1 MKVDFTK
8 LNSANVS
15 ADNKVDESR
24 VYDIEARVNIQGQ
37 SVNSIDSG
45 IVKKGDVQVATFSS
59 WGESNLNP
67 SFNGVEAVEMCA
79 ILMAINEFIADVKAK
94 VIEEPVNI

>member
-37 SVNSIDSG
+37 SANSIDSG
-45 IVKKGDVQVATFSS
+45 VVKKGDVEVATFSS
-59 WGESNLNP
+59 WGESSLSPN
-67 SFNGVEAVEMCA
+67 FTGVEATEMCA
-79 ILMAINEFIADVKAK
+79 ILMAINEFIADVKTK
-94 VIEEPVNI
+94 VSETTIEI